1 MTFPNMPPI
10 TYKEAGVDISTKEKF
25 TQAIYADMRRTFTPR
40 VIECPGGFSGLF
52 SLNYGNR
59 LFRSYKQP
67 VLVSS
72 TDGVGTKLKVAFMMD
87 KHDTVGIDLVAMC
100 VNDIL
105 VMGAE
110 PLFFLDY
117 MASSKIVPSRLH
129 EIIKGMV
136 AGCRDAGCALIGGE
150 TPELPGFYQ
159 EEEYDLAGFVVGV
172 AERKRI
178 ILGKGIVPGDTVIG
192 IRSSGLHSNGFSLV
206 RRVFFEEAKW
216 PILKEVGELGCTLG
230 EELLRPTRIYA
241 RAIGH
246 ILTHY
251 KVKNVVKGIAH
262 ITGGGLP
269 GNIPRIL
276 PEGCSI
282 RIDKDGWTPPPVFSL
297 IKELGQVPEKEMY
310 RVFNMGIGMVLIVK
324 DYYTDSIINMLR
336 EAGEGAGVIGEVIK
350 GNRKVELV

>member
-1 MTFPNMPPI
+1 MPPV

-25 TQAIYADMRRTFTPR
+25 TQAIYADMRKTFTPR

-52 SLNYGNR
+52 SLHYGNR
-59 LFRSYKQP
+59 LFRTYRQP

-72 TDGVGTKLKVAFMMD
+72 TDGVGTKLKIAFMMD

-136 AGCRDAGCALIGGE
+136 VGCKEAGCALIGGE

-159 EEEYDLAGFVVGV
+159 DEEYDLAGFVVGV

-178 ILGKGIVPGDTVIG
+178 ILGKSIVPGDAVVG
-192 IRSSGLHSNGFSLV
+192 ISSSGLHSNGFSLV

-216 PILKEVGELGCTLG
+216 SVHRMVEEFGCTLG
-230 EELLRPTRIYA
+230 EELLRPTKIYA
-241 RAIGH
+241 RAIRH
-246 ILTHY
+246 VLAHY
-251 KVKNVVKGIAH
+251 KVKNAVKGIAH
-262 ITGGGLP
+262 ITGGGMP

-282 RIDKDGWTPPPVFSL
+282 KIDKDSWTPQPVFSVVTN
-297 IKELGQVPEKEMY
+297 LGQISEKEMY
-310 RVFNMGIGMVLIVK
+310 RVFNMGIGMVLMTK
-324 DYYTDSIINMLR
+324 DYYADSIIRMLKEVGE
-336 EAGEGAGVIGEVIK
+336 EARVIGEVVK
-350 GNRKVELV
+350 GNRRVELV

>member
-1 MTFPNMPPI
+1 MPI
-10 TYKEAGVDISTKEKF
+10 TYKEAGVDITTKEKF
-25 TQAIYADMRRTFTPR
+25 TQAIYADMRKTFTPR

-59 LFRSYKQP
+59 LFKTYKQP

-87 KHDTVGIDLVAMC
+87 RHDTVGIDLVAMC

-117 MASSKIVPSRLH
+117 MASSRLVPARLH
-129 EIIKGMV
+129 ELIKGMV
-136 AGCRDAGCALIGGE
+136 AGCREAGCALIGGE

-159 EEEYDLAGFVVGV
+159 DEEYDLAGFVVGV
-172 AERKRI
+172 VERKRI
-178 ILGKGIVPGDTVIG
+178 ILGKGIVPGDAVIG
-192 IRSSGLHSNGFSLV
+192 IRSSGVHSNGFSLV
-206 RRVFFEEAKW
+206 RRVFFEEARWTVDKRV
-216 PILKEVGELGCTLG
+216 EELGCTLG
-230 EELLRPTRIYA
+230 EELLRPTKIYV
-241 RAIGH
+241 RAIRH

-262 ITGGGLP
+262 ITGGGMP

-276 PEGCSI
+276 PEGCSV
-282 RIDKDGWTPPPVFSL
+282 RIDKDSWTPPPIFSL
-297 IKELGQVPEKEMY
+297 VKNLGQVPEKEMY
-310 RVFNMGIGMVLIVK
+310 RVFNMGIGMVLMVK
-324 DYYTDSIINMLR
+324 GYYVDSIIHMLR
-336 EAGEGAGVIGEVIK
+336 EAGEEACVIGEVIK
-350 GNRKVELV
+350 GNRRVELAKISS

>member
-1 MTFPNMPPI
+1 MPPI

-25 TQAIYADMRRTFTPR
+25 TQAIYADMRKTFTPR

-52 SLNYGNR
+52 SLHYGNR
-59 LFRSYKQP
+59 LFRTYKQP

-117 MASSKIVPSRLH
+117 MASSKIVPPRLH
-129 EIIKGMV
+129 EIIKGIV
-136 AGCRDAGCALIGGE
+136 AGCKEAGCALIGGE
-150 TPELPGFYQ
+150 TPELPGFYHD
-159 EEEYDLAGFVVGV
+159 EEYDLAGFVVGV
-172 AERKRI
+172 AEKRKV
-178 ILGKGIVPGDTVIG
+178 ILGKSITPGDIVIG
-192 IRSSGLHSNGFSLV
+192 IPSSGLHSNGFSLI

-216 PILKEVGELGCTLG
+216 SVHKMVEELGCTLG
-230 EELLRPTRIYA
+230 EELLRPTKIYA
-241 RAIGH
+241 KAVGRVLA
-246 ILTHY
+246 HY

-262 ITGGGLP
+262 ITGGGMP

-282 RIDKDGWTPPPVFSL
+282 RIDKNSWTPPPIFSL
-297 IKELGQVPEKEMY
+297 VKDLGQVPEKEMH
-310 RVFNMGIGMVLIVK
+310 RVFNMGIGMVLVVK
-324 DYYTDSIINMLR
+324 NYYADSIIHLLG
-336 EAGEGAGVIGEVIK
+336 EAGEGTRVIGEVIK

>member
-1 MTFPNMPPI
+1 MSPI
-10 TYKEAGVDISTKEKF
+10 SYKESGVDISTKEKF
-25 TQAIYADMRRTFTPR
+25 TQAIYADMRKTFTPR

-52 SLNYGNR
+52 SLYYNNR
-59 LFRSYKQP
+59 LFQTYKQP

-100 VNDIL
+100 VNDTL

-117 MASSKIVPSRLH
+117 MASSKIVPGRLH

-136 AGCRDAGCALIGGE
+136 AGCRKAGCALIGGE

-159 EEEYDLAGFVVGV
+159 DEEYDLAGFVVGV
-172 AERKRI
+172 VEKKRI
-178 ILGKGIVPGDTVIG
+178 ILGKSIVPGNMVIG

-206 RRVFFEEAKW
+206 RKVFFDEAKW
-216 PILKEVGELGCTLG
+216 FVHKRVEELGCTLG
-230 EELLRPTRIYA
+230 EELLRPTKIYT
-241 RAIGH
+241 RAIRH
-246 ILTHY
+246 VLTHY

-262 ITGGGLP
+262 ITGGGMP

-282 RIDKDGWTPPPVFSL
+282 RIDKNSWPPHPIFYLV
-297 IKELGQVPEKEMY
+297 KNLGQIPEKEMY

-324 DYYTDSIINMLR
+324 DYYADSIIDMLK
-336 EAGEGAGVIGEVIK
+336 EAGEEACVIGEVIK
-350 GNRKVELV
+350 GNQKVELV

>member
-1 MTFPNMPPI
+1 MPPI
-10 TYKEAGVDISTKEKF
+10 TYKASGVDISTKEKF
-25 TQAIYADMRRTFTPR
+25 TQAIYADMRKTFTPR

-52 SLNYGNR
+52 SLHYDNR
-59 LFRSYKQP
+59 LFHTYKQP

-136 AGCRDAGCALIGGE
+136 AGCREAGCALIGGE

-159 EEEYDLAGFVVGV
+159 DEEYDLAGFVVGV
-172 AERKRI
+172 VERKRI
-178 ILGKGIVPGDTVIG
+178 IRGKGIVPGDIVIG

-206 RRVFFEEAKW
+206 RKVFFEEAKW
-216 PILKEVGELGCTLG
+216 SIHKMVEELGCTLG
-230 EELLRPTRIYA
+230 EELLRPTKIYA
-241 RAIGH
+241 GAIRH

-251 KVKNVVKGIAH
+251 KVKNVVRGIAH
-262 ITGGGLP
+262 ITGGGMP

-276 PEGCSI
+276 PEACSVK
-282 RIDKDGWTPPPVFSL
+282 IDTNSWTPPPIFSL
-297 IKELGQVPEKEMY
+297 VKNLGQIPEKEMY
-310 RVFNMGIGMVLIVK
+310 RVFNMGIGMVLMVK
-324 DYYTDSIINMLR
+324 DYYADSIIHMLR
-336 EAGEGAGVIGEVIK
+336 EAGEEAGVIGEVIK

>member
-1 MTFPNMPPI
+1 MPPT

-25 TQAIYADMRRTFTPR
+25 TTAIYADMRKTFTPR

-52 SLNYGNR
+52 SLHYNNR
-59 LFRSYKQP
+59 LFHKYEQP

-72 TDGVGTKLKVAFMMD
+72 TDGVGTKLKVAFLMD

-117 MASSKIVPSRLH
+117 MASSRIVPSRLQ

-136 AGCRDAGCALIGGE
+136 AGCKEAGCALIGGE
-150 TPELPGFYQ
+150 TPELPGFYHD
-159 EEEYDLAGFVVGV
+159 EEYDLAGFVVGV
-172 AERKRI
+172 VEKKKI
-178 ILGKGIVPGDTVIG
+178 ILGKHIRPGDVVIG

-216 PILKEVGELGCTLG
+216 PVTKMVEELGCTLG
-230 EELLRPTRIYA
+230 DELLRPTKIYV
-241 RAIGH
+241 RAVRH
-246 ILTHY
+246 VLAHY
-251 KVKNVVKGIAH
+251 KVKKVVKGIAH

-282 RIDKDGWTPPPVFSL
+282 KIDKKNWTPHPVFSL
-297 IKELGQVPEKEMY
+297 VKNLGKIADKEMF
-310 RVFNMGIGMVLIVK
+310 RVFNMGIGMVMIVK
-324 DYYTDSIINMLR
+324 NYYADSIIRMLE
-336 EAGEGAGVIGEVIK
+336 EAGEEVSVIGEVVK
-350 GNRKVELV
+350 GDRKVELM